1 MILLDNAISRLGA
14 GALLGRK
21 GAIILSI
28 FNSIP
33 AAEVAQ
39 HFTHRGWL
47 GFCPVWVNERSWA
60 VTERNWVP
68 EWVMWLNLLA
78 QDCALFCIDAMGGVP
93 PSALRW

>member
-1 MILLDNAISRLGA
+1 M
-14 GALLGRK
+14 GRK

-28 FNSIP
+28 FNRIP

-78 QDCALFCIDAMGGVP
+78 QDCALFCIDAMGGEP
-93 PSALRW
+93 PPGWKVRLTGRLDGGEL

>member
-1 MILLDNAISRLGA
+1 M
-14 GALLGRK
+14 GRK

-28 FNSIP
+28 FHRIP
-33 AAEVAQ
+33 AAEVAR

-93 PSALRW
+93 PDGWKVRLTGRLDGGEL